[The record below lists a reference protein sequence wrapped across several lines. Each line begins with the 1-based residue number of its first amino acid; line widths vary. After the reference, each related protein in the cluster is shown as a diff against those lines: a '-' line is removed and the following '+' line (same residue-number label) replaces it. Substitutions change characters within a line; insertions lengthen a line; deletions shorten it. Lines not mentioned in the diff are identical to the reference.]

1 MKLYDIIEDILGY
14 TNGSGFNYNN
24 TIMNI
29 AGVIIVLCVI
39 WFLDCL
45 TRLFLRH

>member
-1 MKLYDIIEDILGY
+1 MKLYNILVDILGY
-14 TNGSGFNYNN
+14 TTGTGVNYNS